1 MARKKLYKER
11 YTVQSTPEQIAEV
24 RKFAKDLFNYETK
37 KNEKRD

>member
-11 YTVQSTPEQIAEV
+11 YTVQSTPDQIGAV

-37 KNEKRD
+37 KNQTK